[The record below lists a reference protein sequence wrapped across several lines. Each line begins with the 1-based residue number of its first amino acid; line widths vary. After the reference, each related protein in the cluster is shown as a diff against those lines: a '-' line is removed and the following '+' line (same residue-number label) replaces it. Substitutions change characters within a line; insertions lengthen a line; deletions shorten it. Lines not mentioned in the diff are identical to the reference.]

1 MLTALCSLVGVD
13 MSVSIGPFGFALSHL
28 VFFIACAVALSLAAW
43 LGRAAN
49 SRKNKVSDTLF
60 SAIFVAVL
68 VARCSFVLRYRDLYL
83 ASPKQILNIRDGGFD
98 ILVGLSIGML
108 FIAYKAWR
116 QRSLVKPM
124 LIATLAGLLVYGG
137 GFYGQNVLKQQHPF
151 VPEITLRTL
160 NAQPVPLAQAFHGQ
174 GLVIN
179 LWATWCPPCVREMPV
194 LMEAQTQWPDIAIVP
209 VNQGESMAAI
219 EGFFD
224 THSLA
229 FEHALVDSRSQ
240 LSQAVGSSV
249 FPTTLFF
256 DANGLL
262 VDSHIGELSVPRLA
276 AGIQK
281 IEAANSL

>member
-1 MLTALCSLVGVD
+1 
-13 MSVSIGPFGFALSHL
+13 MSVSFGPFGFALSHL
-28 VFFIACAVALSLAAW
+28 IFFAACAAALGLASF
-43 LGRAAN
+43 LGRN
-49 SRKNKVSDTLF
+49 SNNSKNKVSDTLF
-60 SAIFVAVL
+60 LSLIVAVL
-68 VARCSFVLRYRDLYL
+68 VARCSFVLRFSDLYL

-98 ILVGLSIGML
+98 ILMGLTAGLL

-116 QRSLVKPM
+116 QRTLVKPL

-137 GFYGQNVLKQQHPF
+137 GFYGQQVLKQQHPF
-151 VPEITLRTL
+151 VPEITLNTL
-160 NAQPVPLAQAFHGQ
+160 SAKPVPLAQAFHGQ

-194 LMEAQTQWPDIAIVP
+194 LMEAQTQWPNMAIVP
-209 VNQGESMAAI
+209 VNQGESVAAI
-219 EGFFD
+219 KGFFHA
-224 THSLA
+224 HSLA

-281 IEAANSL
+281 IEAAK